1 MRNGRETFDWALDF
15 HGFSMF
21 GVLRDV
27 FGENKSLLEVAINLA
42 QFPED

>member
-1 MRNGRETFDWALDF
+1 MGVKTFDWALDF
-15 HGFSMF
+15 RGFFMF

-27 FGENKSLLEVAINLA
+27 FGKNKSFLEVAINLA